1 MSRYDVDAI
10 IHAIFMFGIMI
21 IFLITSEKN
30 ADWLNWLYFY
40 MATYHAV
47 SYIYCQAMR
56 SKEDDSFKE
65 LLKKIK
71 CNKHDS

>member
-10 IHAIFMFGIMI
+10 IYAVFMFGIII
-21 IFLITSEKN
+21 IFLITYEKN

-47 SYIYCQAMR
+47 CYGYFQAKR
-56 SKEDDSFKE
+56 GKEDE
-65 LLKKIK
+65 
-71 CNKHDS
+71 